1 MSREHGSFRLI
12 ALVLVMLLAAT
23 MALVLPSTLATYQ
36 GGSKVGADIVQDH
49 IGDAWTYYVTYPG
62 QPDTE
67 WTDTVNATE
76 SIDVGGVQVPCYSS
90 ICDITPGNPERDAV
104 GQHIRILNGGQ
115 TWVSQTP
122 RIIVKRRN
130 LAQAKI
136 LVWINGYATLTYDNF
151 SVVSGNIGAPLSV
164 GNTWTSEEHCA
175 TDAGIGSFD
184 NSWSSLVEAE
194 ENITVRQGTAYEATY
209 DCYKVV
215 INVTGDNTGTITQWW
230 SVNDDFLCPVK
241 VVDEANFAQTQ
252 TMELQVYCTANDV
265 DGDGVA
271 NDIDN
276 CPYTYNPDQADSNG
290 DGIGDACGSQS
301 FAVIVRPTGDVQK
314 DIPLVNPIFHSTHWD
329 LVDDVT
335 PDGTSSE
342 VYCCDITGSWHS
354 DVYSH
359 GFDEA
364 DYPNGVVK
372 KVTEYICVQTSSGTY
387 ERAKFLFYDGELHE
401 SSPVAISK
409 GFQTLS
415 YDFTNLKENW
425 SWDDIRDCKF
435 GVSLRGGLLQ
445 CSGCTQVYLEV
456 EYTPL
461 VWSAM
466 TNDAT
471 VQLNSVWGSNASNVF
486 AVGASGTILHYN
498 GNAWSKMTSG
508 ITSLFPPALNGV
520 WGAGAN
526 DVFAVGDSGTIRYY
540 NGNAWNKMTSGT
552 IFQLNGVW
560 GSSSSNVFAVGA
572 LGTLRKY
579 DGTSWSGSNSG
590 TLWQLNGVWGSSSS
604 NVFAV
609 GALGTIRKY
618 NGTSWSGSNSGTLWQ
633 LNGVWGSSASNVFA
647 VGASGTIRKYNGIS
661 WSAMTSGTTKN
672 LYGVWG
678 TGPNDVFA
686 VGDSGT
692 VLHYNGI
699 AWNTMNSSVTTVL
712 YGIWGSSFDN
722 VFAIGAS
729 GKIIQYK

>member
-215 INVTGDNTGTITQWW
+215 INVTGDNKGTITQWW

-252 TMELQVYCTANDV
+252 TMELKVYCTANDV
-265 DGDGVA
+265 DGDGIA
-271 NDIDN
+271 NAIDN

-401 SSPVAISK
+401 SSPVTISK
-409 GFQTLS
+409 DFKTLS